1 MGMIRSCAVLTASA
15 VSVLLAADATAGS
28 ASADGASII
37 APLAAQSLLLDVA
50 RAGNRL
56 VAVGERGHILY
67 SDDEGRTWTQSD
79 AVPSRTM
86 LTAVTFANSNEG
98 WAVGHDEIILRTQDG
113 GKNWIA
119 ANYRPESQQ
128 PLLDVW
134 FQDASHGLAVGAY
147 GSVYETRDGGRAW
160 TARKFTYQALPK
172 PRGKSAD
179 DGDVPPDYH
188 LNKLVAAG
196 SRLFIAAEAGQL
208 FRSDDGGANW
218 RQLPSPYN
226 GSFFGLLALSA
237 DQLLAFGLR
246 GKLFRS
252 NDGGQSWQPLASGA
266 TAMLTDGFQRADGTL
281 VLVGL
286 SGTVL
291 TSKDQGASWTLHQQ
305 ADRKGI
311 SAALPLSGDDMVVVG
326 ESGAHRITVAGK

>member
-1 MGMIRSCAVLTASA
+1 MGMIRTCTVLTASA
-15 VSVLLAADATAGS
+15 VAALLAGDAAAVS
-28 ASADGASII
+28 AAADGPAIV

-50 RAGNRL
+50 RAGDRL
-56 VAVGERGHILY
+56 VAVGERGHILH
-67 SDDEGRTWTQSD
+67 SDDDGRTWKQSD

-113 GKNWIA
+113 GANWIA
-119 ANYRPESQQ
+119 AHYRPESQQ

-134 FQDASHGLAVGAY
+134 FENASHGLAVGAY
-147 GSVYETRDGGRAW
+147 GSVYETRDGGRTW
-160 TARKFTYQALPK
+160 TGRKFSYQALPQ
-172 PRGKSAD
+172 PRGAGAGD
-179 DGDVPPDYH
+179 DVPPDYH
-188 LNKLVAAG
+188 LNKLIAAG

-208 FRSDDGGANW
+208 FRSDDGGASW

-226 GSFFGLLALSA
+226 GSFFGLLALGA

-246 GKLFRS
+246 GRLFRS
-252 NDGGQSWQPLASGA
+252 NDGGASWQALASGT

-291 TSKDQGASWTLHQQ
+291 TSRDQGLTWTLHQQ
-305 ADRKGI
+305 PDRKGI
-311 SAALPLSGDDMVVVG
+311 SAALPVAGDDLVVVG
-326 ESGAHRITVAGK
+326 EAGVNRITAAGR